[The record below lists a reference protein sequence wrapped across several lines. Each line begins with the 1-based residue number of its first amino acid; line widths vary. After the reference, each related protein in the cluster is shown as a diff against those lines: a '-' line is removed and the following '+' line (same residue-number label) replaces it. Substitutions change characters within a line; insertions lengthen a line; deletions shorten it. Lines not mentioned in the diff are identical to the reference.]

1 MGRFMEKLFLSL
13 SIFLII
19 GAVWYGTPLIAEYK
33 KGADS
38 YKEAEETYVT
48 RKNQRED
55 TEKGEEKKE
64 GKQPGKP
71 SEKRKKKGED
81 RTQAEESAQT
91 EQTGKTVP
99 ISVDFEKL
107 RERNP
112 DVRGW
117 IYIESIDLSYPVMQ
131 GTDNEYYLKHTWDGE
146 EVFSASIFMDYRNA
160 PDFGDYNT
168 ILYGHN
174 MKDGSMFHKIQ
185 YCMDGEYYARSPYIW
200 ILTPEGDFRYE
211 IFRNTIPAMTA
222 IPIPSLGQREK
233 VWRNT
238 SGRCRDSPCGSQ
250 GWNWKERSISSPC
263 PPAMG
268 RMTCA
273 VLSRQGLW
281 NNGKTALRHGVV
293 KFLQK
298 GGGRHT
304 GRSKPEDHCP
314 VYPQREN
321 DR

>member
-1 MGRFMEKLFLSL
+1 MEKLFLSL

-19 GAVWYGTPLIAEYK
+19 GAVWYGASLIAEYK

-48 RKNQRED
+48 GKNQRED

-91 EQTGKTVP
+91 EQPGKTAP

-211 IFRNTIPAMTA
+211 IFSEYDTRYDSDTYTVFGTA
-222 IPIPSLGQREK
+222 GESLEKYIRKMQGQSLWK
-233 VWRNT
+233 
-238 SGRCRDSPCGSQ
+238 SGVELGGAEHILTLS
-250 GWNWKERSISSPC
+250 
-263 PPAMG
+263 
-268 RMTCA
+268 TC
-273 VLSRQGLW
+273 
-281 NNGKTALRHGVV
+281 NGADDLRRIVQARLV
-293 KFLQK
+293 
-298 GGGRHT
+298 
-304 GRSKPEDHCP
+304 E
-314 VYPQREN
+314 
-321 DR
+321 